1 MYRFNRRKELKMTD
15 IEKREESLLDMM
27 GDFSTW
33 KGVTKINTNDE
44 NIYSYRYNDTVVAL
58 EKIDAFNYR
67 VLVYDM
73 TPKFS
78 MFDLEA
84 EYHFNIE
91 SGTMLMILDN
101 YQEHRT
107 HSVAVI
113 LTDLFGGIDK
123 ELWWWVNKP
132 IHIDLTTPEPRPI
145 SEFFEKL
152 KSGELFSDEEMEV
165 NENEDKHN

>member
-1 MYRFNRRKELKMTD
+1 MTD

-33 KGVTKINTNDE
+33 RGVTKINTNDK
-44 NIYSYRYNDTVVAL
+44 NNLYAYRYNDTVVAL
-58 EKIDAFNYR
+58 EKIDAFIYR
-67 VLVYDM
+67 VLVYDVS
-73 TPKFS
+73 PKLN

-84 EYHFNIE
+84 VYDFNIE
-91 SGTMLMILDN
+91 SGTMMMILDN

-107 HSVAVI
+107 HSCAVI

-132 IHIDLTTPEPRPI
+132 IHIDLTAPKPRPI

-152 KSGELFSDEEMEV
+152 RSGELFSDEEMEV
-165 NENEDKHN
+165 DEDEDKHN

>member
-1 MYRFNRRKELKMTD
+1 MTD

-44 NIYSYRYNDTVVAL
+44 NIYAYRYNDTVVAL
-58 EKIDAFNYR
+58 DKIDAFIYR
-67 VLVYDM
+67 VLVYDT
-73 TPKFS
+73 TPKYNMS
-78 MFDLEA
+78 DLEA

-91 SGTMLMILDN
+91 SGTMMMILDN

-107 HSVAVI
+107 HSGAVI

-132 IHIDLTTPEPRPI
+132 IHIDLTAPKPRPI
-145 SEFFEKL
+145 SEFFEKI

-165 NENEDKHN
+165 DENEDKHN

>member
-1 MYRFNRRKELKMTD
+1 MTD

-33 KGVTKINTNDE
+33 RGVTKINTNDK
-44 NIYSYRYNDTVVAL
+44 NTYAYRYNDTVVVL
-58 EKIDAFNYR
+58 EKIDAFIYR
-67 VLVYDM
+67 VLVYDAS
-73 TPKFS
+73 PKYN
-78 MFDLEA
+78 MCDLEA
-84 EYHFNIE
+84 VYDFNIE
-91 SGTMLMILDN
+91 SGTMMMVMDN

-107 HSVAVI
+107 HSGAVI

-132 IHIDLTTPEPRPI
+132 IHIDLTAPKPRPI

-152 KSGELFSDEEMEV
+152 RSGELFSDEEMEV
-165 NENEDKHN
+165 DENEDKHN